1 MSLLSIARYFCKYMV
16 YKSRRAALLL
26 TKSRVFF
33 WFGMVILALNLI
45 FLMAL
50 HVPSPPLFISIVCK
64 YTRRLA
70 MRCCFFGHQFTSVHI
85 ATLYTTATAFC
96 MYQVSLLL
104 LQMPSITFSLPFTF
118 WKPFSSCMA
127 RGCMLTSLPTP
138 SFVNLW

>member
-50 HVPSPPLFISIVCK
+50 HFPSPPLFINIVCK

-70 MRCCFFGHQFTSVHI
+70 MCCCFLVISSHSYPVHHCNCFVYVPSVSSSLADALYYFFTAIYILETILKLYGKGLHAYFTSY
-85 ATLYTTATAFC
+85 TLIYEFV
-96 MYQVSLLL
+96 VS
-104 LQMPSITFSLPFTF
+104 
-118 WKPFSSCMA
+118 
-127 RGCMLTSLPTP
+127 
-138 SFVNLW
+138 